1 MPTLS
6 ITVTAPQAA
15 RIVDAFGKQL
25 NTQDLTD
32 PENPVPR
39 DATQEEVRQQIIQ
52 FIKGVVF
59 GQERKTAI
67 DAISLSDLDPT

>member
-1 MPTLS
+1 MATLS

-15 RIVDAFGKQL
+15 RVVSAFGKQL

-39 DATQEEVRQQIIQ
+39 NATEEEVRQQIIQ

-59 GQERKTAI
+59 AQERQAAI
-67 DAISLSDLDPT
+67 NAIALSALDPT